1 MKNTLLYAIALISLV
16 LFTSCANDQKAD
28 YPAMSSYAELH
39 QEILST
45 EFNIYSNNETRS
57 LQHLDNITDLLKD
70 SKKLFCPFQND
81 KVNQAIALVK
91 SLKDKLPIADLNYQ
105 LDQLR
110 LIKRDI
116 YNIDTDQEIDFFV
129 LYLWHYEEQMYH
141 STEIAMDPKLSLLEW
156 REFVDEVKCLSES
169 WDILNHHY
177 PSPETLDYDQ
187 LRYKTQVIL
196 KDELKQATQAFTTLV
211 IYGQADLGIVS
222 QSAKYLRRKYVEY
235 LDVIVNDPMNHY
247 VYQDGKI

>member
-1 MKNTLLYAIALISLV
+1 MKNTLLYAIALINLV
-16 LFTSCANDQKAD
+16 LFTSCAND
-28 YPAMSSYAELH
+28 
-39 QEILST
+39 
-45 EFNIYSNNETRS
+45 
-57 LQHLDNITDLLKD
+57 
-70 SKKLFCPFQND
+70 D

-156 REFVDEVKCLSES
+156 REFVDEVH
-169 WDILNHHY
+169 W
-177 PSPETLDYDQ
+177 
-187 LRYKTQVIL
+187 
-196 KDELKQATQAFTTLV
+196 
-211 IYGQADLGIVS
+211 
-222 QSAKYLRRKYVEY
+222 
-235 LDVIVNDPMNHY
+235 
-247 VYQDGKI
+247 